1 MGKLSSNPG
10 LEDLEI
16 YCLAEEISDLVWSE
30 VDRWEPFPKETL
42 GKQVVRAA
50 DSIGGNIAE
59 GYGRYHFRDRL
70 NFLYY
75 ARGSLFETDTRWRKA
90 YRRSLLGTDAF
101 ENVVEKVQVLSPKL
115 NGYIRRTRE
124 EIGLGQ
130 TKAPPR
136 LAEPEANYSV
146 LAGAEE
152 DPQIG

>member
-1 MGKLSSNPG
+1 VGNW
-10 LEDLEI
+10 EI

-30 VDRWEPFPKETL
+30 VDRWDPFPKET
-42 GKQVVRAA
+42 
-50 DSIGGNIAE
+50 
-59 GYGRYHFRDRL
+59 
-70 NFLYY
+70 
-75 ARGSLFETDTRWRKA
+75 
-90 YRRSLLGTDAF
+90 LGTDAF